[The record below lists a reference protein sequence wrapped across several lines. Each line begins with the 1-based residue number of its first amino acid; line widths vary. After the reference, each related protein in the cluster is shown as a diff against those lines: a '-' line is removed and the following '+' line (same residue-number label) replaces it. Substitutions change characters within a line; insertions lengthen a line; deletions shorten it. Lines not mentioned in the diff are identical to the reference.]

1 MSIKLAPPPIQ
12 PILDQPGGDKRQ
24 TIGDANVTQKIRSLE
39 LQLAK
44 ARHEAEKVTTE
55 LNLLKA
61 EVKKWEYE
69 VGNLEKLRK
78 AAMAENLK
86 LGFEK
91 AEMMD
96 QMATMKESR
105 NVSALIID
113 FSQFLIL
120 LME

>member
-1 MSIKLAPPPIQ
+1 LPIN
-12 PILDQPGGDKRQ
+12 PILDTPGSEKFG
-24 TIGDANVTQKIRSLE
+24 TVDANTTQKIRGLE

-44 ARHEAEKVTTE
+44 SRHEAEKVTNE

-96 QMATMKESR
+96 KLQTAVESR
-105 NVSALIID
+105 NVSLVK
-113 FSQFLIL
+113 Q
-120 LME
+120 